1 MENFQLINFIMTIRQ
16 LSVFMEN
23 KPGNLNDVL
32 AVLAENNINIS
43 SLTVADTDEYGIVRL
58 LVSDPETAQKKL
70 REQQFTVRI
79 HHVLSLEMDP
89 QPGSLF
95 KIMHYFAEAD
105 ISIEYVYAFSYGSKS
120 IVVFRT
126 NNREKALEVIKENNL
141 KPVREVDLKQ

>member
-1 MENFQLINFIMTIRQ
+1 MTIRQ
-16 LSVFMEN
+16 LSIFMEN

-79 HHVLSLEMDP
+79 HDVLSLEMDP

-95 KIMHYFAEAD
+95 KIMHYFAEAG

-141 KPVREVDLKQ
+141 KPVREVDLEAP